1 MKKVVLAVVALG
13 WAAVGWG
20 AEAGAAPGW
29 AVRQIQDAGLE
40 RTFEIATDEL
50 SVAAPDGG
58 RETRSVA
65 AASSLEA
72 LRRRA
77 AAVAAATGEETEL
90 VLYEAGLERNI
101 YTRRVLTK
109 QVLARVQPGTNP
121 AALAALVGTATPEGV
136 DYAPGHY
143 LFGATEAGG
152 ALDLAGRL
160 RALPGV
166 ESADPLLARQQRK
179 KWVPND
185 TLFSQQWHLVNTGQG
200 GGTAG
205 IDVKIT
211 NVWDTYRG
219 SGILIGIVDDGLQLT
234 HTDLYQNVNT
244 VLDWDWNGNDGD
256 PSPNIA
262 NEDFHGTSCAGVA
275 AARGNNGRGVSGAA
289 PEATLV
295 GYRLIGGA
303 ATDTMEASAM
313 TTNNHLVPI
322 KSNSWGPNDDGRTL
336 EAPGALTRAALS
348 NAASTGRG
356 GRGTILV
363 WAGGNGLDANDNS
376 NYDGYA
382 NSIYTIAV
390 AALTDGGAQSWY
402 SEPGANLVVTAPSS
416 GGATDI
422 VTTDLMGNDGY
433 NYAGAAGELA
443 DKNYTKTF
451 GGTSSSTPLVA
462 GILALLLESNPNLGW
477 RDVQEILIRS
487 ATKNAPSDTD
497 WRTNSAGFTFNH
509 KYGSG
514 LVNARA
520 AVTLATNNWV
530 NLGPQ
535 VRAEVVQTNLNRAIP
550 DNNAGGITQSFA
562 LAAAN
567 LRVEHATVTLD
578 IRHLSRGHLAVTL
591 TSPSGMQSRLAE
603 KRADTGDH
611 YSGWTFSSVRHWGE
625 EAQGTWTLKVADLT
639 AGTVGTLRW
648 ARVEFYGTA
657 LAPASNQPP
666 ALAPIGAKSVMVSN
680 VLSFGVSAA
689 DPVDND
695 SVRLWATNV
704 PAWALFPGATNAG
717 GASATF
723 SGTPVAAGVH
733 TVHFFAADKDGTNTE
748 AVVITVTEP
757 GGGGGGSAYVADF
770 EDVSKGSY
778 AAGAITNNGIVWI
791 LNEAVVGTTAGSD
804 RFNGLKSA
812 RIRSN
817 ETVNA
822 GMLTMNADTN
832 MGLSSITLYHGRYGT
847 DGVSTGRVDYSTNG
861 GANWASAGTFVVSE
875 TNLTLFSVT
884 NLNISGNVR
893 VRVVKTSG
901 TTQRMNVDD
910 ITLYPYDGG
919 GGGSTAPAF
928 GANPGPVAATVG
940 QAASFSVSA
949 SGNPAP
955 VLALQ
960 STTASAG
967 YSFTSGTG
975 ELAYMPPLA
984 DVGGRTFTFTA
995 SNSAGV
1001 ATQTVSVTVSS
1012 AGGGGSPLDV
1022 GGYKLKQYN
1031 AALTYTIPVGTSIE
1045 PGGFLV
1051 VARSASKAQ
1060 FEAAWGVTLGGNVT
1074 FVNSTNKMPQLN
1086 GAEQYELLD
1095 AGNNLVDG
1103 VTPASI
1109 DPVNSSV
1116 QRTNLFAAASE
1127 AGAWLKVAQAS
1138 ATPGTGMAGNGTAG
1152 LRISE
1157 YSDASNWS
1165 NEFVEVYYDAATGGG
1180 GLPPTVN
1187 PIGSKTVLAG
1197 KTLNHMVTA
1206 AQTDG
1211 DPILAYACASAVN
1224 PARWT
1229 FNTGSGAF
1237 SFTPTLA
1244 EAGAAQFNFTAT
1256 DKDGP
1261 SAPVALNAMVA
1272 VPQGVSFISSPTN
1285 GSAAALAIGS
1295 QAGVTYALQ
1304 YTTDL
1309 LGQPPV
1315 WMPADGETGTDG
1327 TGGEIILQDENPADA
1342 QRYYR
1347 VVIP

>member
-1 MKKVVLAVVALG
+1 LWSGVA
-13 WAAVGWG
+13 WG
-20 AEAGAAPGW
+20 ANAGVAPEW
-29 AVRQIQDAGLE
+29 AVRRIQDAGLE
-40 RTFEIATDEL
+40 RTFEIAPDEL

-65 AASSLEA
+65 AADSLA
-72 LRRRA
+72 VLRRRA

-90 VLYEAGLERNI
+90 VLYEAGQERNR
-101 YTRRVLTK
+101 YTRRVLTR
-109 QVLARVQPGTNP
+109 QVLVLVQPGTDP
-121 AALAALVGTATPEGV
+121 AALAAAAGAAAAESFGFAPE
-136 DYAPGHY
+136 HY
-143 LFGATEAGG
+143 LFSATEAGG
-152 ALDLAGRL
+152 ALDLADRL

-179 KWVPND
+179 KWTPND
-185 TLFSQQWHLVNTGQG
+185 TLFSQQWHLVNTGQS

-234 HTDLYQNVNT
+234 HTDLVQNVNT
-244 VLDWDWNGNDGD
+244 VLDWDWNGNDAD

-295 GYRLIGGA
+295 GYRLIGGV

-322 KSNSWGPNDDGRTL
+322 KSNSWGPNDDGKTL
-336 EAPGALTRAALS
+336 EAPGTLTRAALS
-348 NAASTGRG
+348 NAATTGRG

-363 WAGGNGLDANDNS
+363 WAGGNGLDASDNS

-451 GGTSSSTPLVA
+451 GGTSSSTPLVS
-462 GILALLLESNPNLGW
+462 GILALVLEANPNLGW

-487 ATKNAPSDTD
+487 ATKNAPTDTD

-514 LVNARA
+514 LANARA

-535 VRAEVVQTNLNRAIP
+535 VQAAVVQTNLNRAIP

-567 LRVEHATVTLD
+567 LRVEHVTVTVD
-578 IRHLSRGHLAVTL
+578 IRHLSRGHLALTL

-625 EAQGTWTLKVADLT
+625 EAQGTWTLQAADLT

-666 ALAPIGAKSVMVSN
+666 ALAPIGAKSVVASN
-680 VLSFGVSAA
+680 ALSFGVSAA
-689 DPVDND
+689 DPVDGD

-704 PAWALFPGATNAG
+704 PAWASFPGATNAG
-717 GASATF
+717 SATATF
-723 SGTPVAAGVH
+723 SGTPVAAGAH
-733 TVHFFAADKDGTNTE
+733 TVYFFAADKDGTNTE
-748 AVVITVTEP
+748 AVVVTVTEP
-757 GGGGGGSAYVADF
+757 GGGGGGSSYIADF
-770 EDVSKGSY
+770 EDTSKGSY
-778 AAGAITNNGIVWI
+778 ATGAITNNGVVWT
-791 LNEAVVGTTAGSD
+791 LNDAVVGTAAGSD

-817 ETVNA
+817 ETANA

-832 MGLSSITLYHGRYGT
+832 MGLSAITLYHARYGS
-847 DGVSTGRVDYSTNG
+847 DGSSTGRVDYSVNG
-861 GANWASAGTFVVSE
+861 GANWTSAGTFVASE
-875 TNLTLFSVT
+875 TNLTLFTAT
-884 NLNISGNVR
+884 NLNVTGNVR
-893 VRVVKTSG
+893 VRVVKTAGGAS
-901 TTQRMNVDD
+901 QRMNVDD
-910 ITLYPYDGG
+910 ITLYPYGGG

-940 QAASFSVSA
+940 QAASFSVSV
-949 SGNPAP
+949 SGMPAP

-960 STTASAG
+960 GTTASAG
-967 YSFTSGTG
+967 YNFTAGTG
-975 ELAYMPPLA
+975 ELAYQPPLA

-1012 AGGGGSPLDV
+1012 AGGGGAPLDM

-1031 AALTYTIPVGTSIE
+1031 AALTYTIPVGTTVE
-1045 PGGFLV
+1045 PGGYLI

-1060 FEAAWGVTLGGNVT
+1060 FEAAWGVALGGNVT
-1074 FVNSTNKMPQLN
+1074 FINSTNKMPQLN

-1095 AGNNLVDG
+1095 AGNILVDG

-1109 DPVNSSV
+1109 DPANSSV

-1138 ATPGTGMAGNGTAG
+1138 ATPGTGVAGNGTAG

-1157 YSDASNWS
+1157 YSDAASWS
-1165 NEFVEVYYDAATGGG
+1165 NEFIEIHYDASAGGG

-1197 KTLNHMVTA
+1197 RTLDYMHV
-1206 AQTDG
+1206 
-1211 DPILAYACASAVN
+1211 
-1224 PARWT
+1224 
-1229 FNTGSGAF
+1229 
-1237 SFTPTLA
+1237 
-1244 EAGAAQFNFTAT
+1244 TAT
-1256 DKDGP
+1256 DGRRCR
-1261 SAPVALNAMVA
+1261 
-1272 VPQGVSFISSPTN
+1272 SP
-1285 GSAAALAIGS
+1285 
-1295 QAGVTYALQ
+1295 
-1304 YTTDL
+1304 
-1309 LGQPPV
+1309 
-1315 WMPADGETGTDG
+1315 MPA
-1327 TGGEIILQDENPADA
+1327 PA
-1342 QRYYR
+1342 R
-1347 VVIP
+1347 